1 MHQYL
6 TSHDNRKAVTATITS
21 KGQVTIPAAVRKR
34 LKLQTGDTVAFEI
47 QDEQVSL
54 KPVAFTLESAFGS
67 VPTGVP
73 QDFEELIREAK
84 AERAK
89 RQS

>member
-1 MHQYL
+1 M
-6 TSHDNRKAVTATITS
+6 
-21 KGQVTIPAAVRKR
+21 
-34 LKLQTGDTVAFEI
+34 AFEI